1 MDLRTMYERLG
12 SRFKV
17 DNWWPAESE
26 FEIMIGAI
34 LTQQTSWENVE
45 GVIADMKANNLLDV
59 DSLVKVDND
68 TLEEVIMPAG
78 FYRQKASRIKGLAE
92 YIKVHYDSD
101 PLAILGQPLEE
112 ARRELLSIRG
122 IGEETAD
129 SMLLFAG
136 HRPKFVAASHVTR
149 ILQRTGIL
157 DSEDYGEIQR
167 YVESIV
173 PPKPEIYAKFY
184 ALLVQLAKTHCKARP
199 VCKGCPLEQE
209 CAFSARRGK

>member
-12 SRFKV
+12 ASFKV
-17 DNWWPAESE
+17 KNWWPAESE

-34 LTQQTSWENVE
+34 LTQQTTWKNVE
-45 GVIADMKANNLLDV
+45 KVMTDLKANGLLDV
-59 DSLVKVDND
+59 DSLVRIDND
-68 TLEEVIMPAG
+68 TLEEIVMPAG

-92 YIKVHYDSD
+92 YIKVHYDSN
-101 PLAILGQPLEE
+101 PLAIMNRPLEE

-136 HRPKFVAASHVTR
+136 HKPKFVAASYVSR
-149 ILQRTGIL
+149 ILKRTGIL

-184 ALLVQLAKTHCKARP
+184 ALLIQLAKTHCKARP
-199 VCKGCPLEQE
+199 ICDGCPLERE
-209 CAFSARRGK
+209 CAFSVRKGE